1 MIRIKRVYEKSERK
15 DGTRILVDGI
25 WPRGV
30 SKASAHLDLWLKEV
44 APSTELRQW
53 FGHDPVRWEEFR
65 SRYFGELADKEDA
78 TAQIRAA
85 TSKGDSLWSTRPA
98 MNGTTMRSRSSS
110 TFPKR
115 GRNSTNHSARPQR
128 RQPRHRVNSLSREPT
143 QKEQQQRR
151 GDRRVSR
158 ADRPP
163 RLIHQ

>member
-85 TSKGDSLWSTRPA
+85 TSKGDVTLVY
-98 MNGTTMRSRSSS
+98 
-110 TFPKR
+110 
-115 GRNSTNHSARPQR
+115 SARDE
-128 RQPRHRVNSLSREPT
+128 RHNNAVALKQYLSKAR
-143 QKEQQQRR
+143 KE
-151 GDRRVSR
+151 
-158 ADRPP
+158 
-163 RLIHQ
+163 